1 MKYFDL
7 VVIVLSVFFLLIVYT
22 QSEEINFVD
31 IEGAVAVVF
40 GGRNVLAYFS
50 KRPMLWWYGM
60 SGDYDHLKQSTSFQK
75 GVCASS
81 FSIAI
86 IGVLAIYYV

>member
-7 VVIVLSVFFLLIVYT
+7 VVFVLSVFFLVIVYT
-22 QSEEINFVD
+22 QSEEINYVD
-31 IEGAVAVVF
+31 IEGAVGVIF

-50 KRPMLWWYGM
+50 NRPMLWWYGV
-60 SGDYDHLKQSTSFQK
+60 GGGYEHLKQSPSFQK

-81 FSIAI
+81 FSIVI
-86 IGVLAIYYV
+86 IGLLAIYYI